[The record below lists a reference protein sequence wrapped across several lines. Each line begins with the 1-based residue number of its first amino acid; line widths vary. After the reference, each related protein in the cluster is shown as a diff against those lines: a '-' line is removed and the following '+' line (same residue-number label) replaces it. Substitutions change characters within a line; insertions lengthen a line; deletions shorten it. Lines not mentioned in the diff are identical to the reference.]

1 MEGFGEPSGDGLVD
15 GLIWSGD
22 VRWMVFD
29 DNQRWVFHKIAST
42 QRYAN
47 QGKEYEKADT
57 YVSAFYHM
65 IFDKHNR

>member
-1 MEGFGEPSGDGLVD
+1 MESFGEPDGDGLMN
-15 GLIWSGD
+15 GFTGKIG

-47 QGKEYEKADT
+47 QGREYEKADT

>member
-29 DNQRWVFHKIAST
+29 DDQRWVFHKIASCKM
-42 QRYAN
+42 YVC
-47 QGKEYEKADT
+47 KEK
-57 YVSAFYHM
+57 
-65 IFDKHNR
+65 I